1 MKTRPS
7 AITVSQTLLII
18 DDEPEIC
25 TALATALN
33 ERGRHIIVCRDAEAA
48 QFVIERFPIT
58 HVLTDIRL
66 TGPFRFEGL
75 DIIDQVKRHFPAASV
90 VVLTGHS
97 TDELQKEARK
107 RGAVS
112 VLQKPASIEEIEQ
125 FLPHP
130 ENDGES
136 MLTILP
142 SIDEILEGGL
152 LHAQFQPIVWNEQPK
167 HAVGFEALT
176 RVRTESPLAD
186 PEVLFR
192 YAQAKGRVVDLELA
206 AAASSLKSGRELAGI
221 GFISVNAHPLVFTEI
236 DRFCDGI
243 INAAA
248 HAAVS
253 PARLVLE
260 ITEQAP
266 LPELRRVEAAAT
278 ILRSHGVRFAFDD
291 LGTAYS
297 HLPSIA
303 AVRPSYLK
311 ISQHFG
317 TSCEANPAHRKIVE
331 NVQALAAS
339 FSSEVVLEGIETEET
354 ATFARDTGIRF
365 GQGYFYSRPAESSAL
380 VARYS

>member
-1 MKTRPS
+1 MKTRVP
-7 AITVSQTLLII
+7 ATAGQTLLII

-75 DIIDQVKRHFPAASV
+75 DIIDQVKRHSPTASV

-107 RGAVS
+107 RGALS

-142 SIDEILEGGL
+142 SIDEILDGGL
-152 LHAQFQPIVWNEQPK
+152 LATQFQPLVWIEQPK

-176 RVRTESPLAD
+176 RVRTESPLAN

-192 YAQAKGRVVDLELA
+192 YAQAKNRVVDLELKGYRRSVEGA
-206 AAASSLKSGRELAGI
+206 NPLSLVEEGSTILPLTLQLGSGAS
-221 GFISVNAHPLVFTEI
+221 
-236 DRFCDGI
+236 D
-243 INAAA
+243 
-248 HAAVS
+248 
-253 PARLVLE
+253 ARLVYRPSQRDLL
-260 ITEQAP
+260 A
-266 LPELRRVEAAAT
+266 
-278 ILRSHGVRFAFDD
+278 FAFDRRSSPVIPQDQSAFRD
-291 LGTAYS
+291 L
-297 HLPSIA
+297 L
-303 AVRPSYLK
+303 R
-311 ISQHFG
+311 SQ
-317 TSCEANPAHRKIVE
+317 SLAPQDHRKRSG
-331 NVQALAAS
+331 AGGL
-339 FSSEVVLEGIETEET
+339 VLQ
-354 ATFARDTGIRF
+354 R
-365 GQGYFYSRPAESSAL
+365 SRPGGN
-380 VARYS
+380 